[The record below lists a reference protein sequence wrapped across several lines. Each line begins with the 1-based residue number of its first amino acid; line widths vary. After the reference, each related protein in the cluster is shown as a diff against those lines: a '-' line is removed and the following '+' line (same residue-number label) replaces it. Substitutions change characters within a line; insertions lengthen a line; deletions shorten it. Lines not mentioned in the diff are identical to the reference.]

1 MFGLPRARTIAAL
14 VLIPASI
21 AAKVAGAEVATFA
34 LSGAA
39 VIPLAGVLGQAT
51 EELAIHAGPR
61 VGGLLNATMGNAAE
75 LIIGVL
81 LVARGEIAVVRA
93 SITGSILGNLLLVL
107 GAAFL
112 AGGLKA
118 KELRFSPQS
127 ASTHVVSLTLAVAG
141 VMMPTVIEHSTSS
154 NHFRIESI
162 SVGVA
167 VVLIAM
173 YAASLV
179 FALVTHN
186 DPVRESSTPAAAEE
200 VAEWS
205 ARFAV
210 SVLVA
215 VAVLVALESELLVG
229 ALQHTVERFDLSP
242 IWVGLILVPII
253 GNAAEHSTAVLV
265 ARKGK
270 ADLALDIAVGSS
282 SQVALLV
289 APLLVFAGLAFGH
302 DLTLAFSV
310 VELAAMIVAILV
322 VAIIAL
328 DGRSNWLE
336 GSQLLGLYTILAIGT
351 FFVGKP

>member
-1 MFGLPRARTIAAL
+1 MFGLPRARTIVAL

-21 AAKVAGAEVATFA
+21 VAKIAGAEVATFV

-39 VIPLAGVLGQAT
+39 VVPLAGLLGQAT

-112 AGGLKA
+112 AGGLKR

-186 DPVRESSTPAAAEE
+186 DPLRESSTSAADE

-210 SVLVA
+210 TVLVA